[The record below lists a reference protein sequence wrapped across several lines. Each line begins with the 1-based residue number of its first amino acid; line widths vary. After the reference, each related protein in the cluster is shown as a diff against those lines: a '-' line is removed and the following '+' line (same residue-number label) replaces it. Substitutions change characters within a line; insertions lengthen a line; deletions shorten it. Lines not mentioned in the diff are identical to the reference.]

1 MEKKMHSYLDR
12 KYDLYKNNE
21 KLKYQDSN
29 IDANEANAILKIKEK
44 EIEAER
50 RKIWRELGL

>member
-1 MEKKMHSYLDR
+1 MHSYLDR